1 MILVGRIKSTK
12 SLRGI
17 FVKHLKNTAEEKTVS
32 MPVPS
37 TVTIP
42 MSMHIG
48 APCEPLVK
56 MGDLVKVG
64 QKIGESNAP
73 FSAPIHASVSGKVK
87 QVTEFR
93 NALGMVSKAVV
104 IEADGEQAISED
116 IKVPVINSRE
126 DFINAVKESGVVGLG
141 GAGFPTHIKLNPK
154 NLDQIDTLVIN
165 AAECEPY
172 ITSDYRECMESPE
185 DIIEGINVVKKWL
198 NIKNAYI
205 GIESNKPASIKL
217 LGKLSEKHEGI
228 DVVELKAQYPQ
239 GAEKVIIYSTTG
251 RVVNDGQLP
260 ADAGVVVLNVTTVSF
275 IAKYLKTG
283 MPLVSKRLTV
293 DGSGANKGMN
303 VIVPLG
309 TAIKDVFEFCGGL
322 KADCKKILM
331 GGPMMGIAV
340 PDLEQPIVKNNN
352 AIIALNEKDATPAEE
367 TNCIKCGKCV
377 YACPLNL
384 MPAAL
389 EKAYD
394 ARNAESLVAN
404 DVNLCMNCG
413 CCSYV
418 CPAKRN
424 LAQKNQLAKI
434 FVRKQCKNNII

>member
-217 LGKLSEKHEGI
+217 LGELSEKHEGI

-260 ADAGVVVLNVTTVSF
+260 ADAGVIVLNVTTVSF

-293 DGSGANKGMN
+293 DGTGANKGMN

-340 PDLEQPIVKNNN
+340 PDLEQPVVKNNN

-394 ARNAESLVAN
+394 ARNAESLVAH

-434 FVRKQCKNNII
+434 FVRQAMQK

>member
-1 MILVGRIKSTK
+1 MGRIKSTK

-104 IEADGEQAISED
+104 IESDGEQAISEEV
-116 IKVPVINSRE
+116 KVPVVNSRE
-126 DFINAVKESGVVGLG
+126 DFIAAVKESGVVGLG

-217 LGKLSEKHEGI
+217 LGELSEKHEGI

-251 RVVNDGQLP
+251 RIVNDGQLP
-260 ADAGVVVLNVTTVSF
+260 ADAGVIVLNVTTVSF

-293 DGSGANKGMN
+293 DGTGANKGMN

-309 TAIKDVFEFCGGL
+309 TPIKDVFEFCGGL

-367 TNCIKCGKCV
+367 TDCIRCGKCV

-394 ARNAESLVAN
+394 ARNAESLVAH

-424 LAQKNQLAKI
+424 LAQKNQLAKM
-434 FVRKQCKNNII
+434 FVRQAMQK

>member
-12 SLRGI
+12 NLRGI

-217 LGKLSEKHEGI
+217 LGELSEKHEGI

-251 RVVNDGQLP
+251 RIVNDGQLP

-283 MPLVSKRLTV
+283 MPLVSKRLTI
-293 DGSGANKGMN
+293 DGTGANKGMN

-340 PDLEQPIVKNNN
+340 PDLDQPIVKNNN

-367 TNCIKCGKCV
+367 TDCIRCGKCV

-424 LAQKNQLAKI
+424 LAQKNQLAKL
-434 FVRKQCKNNII
+434 FVRQAMQK

>member
-1 MILVGRIKSTK
+1 MGRIKSTK

-87 QVTEFR
+87 QITEFR

-104 IEADGEQAISED
+104 IEADGEQAISEEV
-116 IKVPVINSRE
+116 KVPVINSRE

-217 LGKLSEKHEGI
+217 LGELSEKHEGI

-260 ADAGVVVLNVTTVSF
+260 ADVGVVVLNVTTVSF
-275 IAKYLKTG
+275 IAKYLRTG

-293 DGSGANKGMN
+293 DGTGANKGMN

-309 TAIKDVFEFCGGL
+309 TAIKDVLEFCGGL

-331 GGPMMGIAV
+331 GGPMMGIAI
-340 PDLEQPIVKNNN
+340 PDLEQPVVKNNN

-394 ARNAESLVAN
+394 ARNAESLVAH

-434 FVRKQCKNNII
+434 FVRQAMQK

>member
-1 MILVGRIKSTK
+1 MGRIKSTK

-93 NALGMVSKAVV
+93 NALGTVSKAVV
-104 IEADGEQAISED
+104 IEADGEQAISEE
-116 IKVPVINSRE
+116 IKVPVKNSRE

-141 GAGFPTHIKLNPK
+141 GAGFPTHIKLNPR
-154 NLDQIDTLVIN
+154 NLDEIDTLVIN

-217 LGKLSEKHEGI
+217 LGELSEKHEGI

-251 RVVNDGQLP
+251 RIVNDGQLP
-260 ADAGVVVLNVTTVSF
+260 ADAGVIVLNVTTVSF

-293 DGSGANKGMN
+293 DGTGANKGMN

-309 TAIKDVFEFCGGL
+309 TPIKDVFEFCGGL

-367 TNCIKCGKCV
+367 TDCIRCGKCV

-394 ARNAESLVAN
+394 ARNAESLVAH

-424 LAQKNQLAKI
+424 LAQKNQLAKM
-434 FVRKQCKNNII
+434 FVRQAMQK

>member
-1 MILVGRIKSTK
+1 MGRIKSTK

-217 LGKLSEKHEGI
+217 LGELSEKHEGI

-394 ARNAESLVAN
+394 ARNAESLVAH

-424 LAQKNQLAKI
+424 LAQKNQLAKA
-434 FVRKQCKNNII
+434 FVRQAMQK

>member
-1 MILVGRIKSTK
+1 
-12 SLRGI
+12 
-17 FVKHLKNTAEEKTVS
+17 
-32 MPVPS
+32 
-37 TVTIP
+37 
-42 MSMHIG
+42 
-48 APCEPLVK
+48 

-217 LGKLSEKHEGI
+217 LGELSEKHEGI

-260 ADAGVVVLNVTTVSF
+260 ADAGVIVLNVTTVSF

-293 DGSGANKGMN
+293 DGTGANKGMN

-394 ARNAESLVAN
+394 ARNAESLVAH

-434 FVRKQCKNNII
+434 FVRQAMQK

>member
-1 MILVGRIKSTK
+1 MGRIKSTK

-17 FVKHLKNTAEEKTVS
+17 FVKHSKNTAEEKTVS

-87 QVTEFR
+87 QITEFR

-104 IEADGEQAISED
+104 IEADGEQAISEEV
-116 IKVPVINSRE
+116 KVPAINSRE

-172 ITSDYRECMESPE
+172 ITSDYRECMEYSE

-217 LGKLSEKHEGI
+217 LGELSEKHEGI

-251 RVVNDGQLP
+251 RVVQDGQLP
-260 ADAGVVVLNVTTVSF
+260 ADAGVIVLNVTTVSF

-293 DGSGANKGMN
+293 DGTGVNKGMN

-309 TAIKDVFEFCGGL
+309 TAIKDIFEFCGGL
-322 KADCKKILM
+322 KADCKKVLM

-340 PDLEQPIVKNNN
+340 PNLDQPIVKNNN

-367 TNCIKCGKCV
+367 TDCIRCGKCV

-394 ARNAESLVAN
+394 ARNAESLVAH

-424 LAQKNQLAKI
+424 LAQKNQLAKA
-434 FVRKQCKNNII
+434 FVRQAMQK

>member
-1 MILVGRIKSTK
+1 MILVGRIKSSK

-32 MPVPS
+32 MPVPK
-37 TVTIP
+37 TVTLP

-48 APCEPLVK
+48 APCDPLVK
-56 MGDLVKVG
+56 IGDLVKVG
-64 QKIGESNAP
+64 EKIGESQAP

-104 IEADGEQAISED
+104 IEADGEQSISEEV
-116 IKVPVINSRE
+116 KVPVINSKE

-141 GAGFPTHIKLNPK
+141 GAGFPTHIKLNYK
-154 NLDQIDTLVIN
+154 DVDKLDTLVIN

-185 DIIEGINVVKKWL
+185 DIMEGINLVKKYL

-217 LGKLSEKHEGI
+217 LSELSEKHQGI

-251 RVVNDGQLP
+251 RIIQDGQLP

-283 MPLVSKRLTV
+283 MPLVSKRLTI
-293 DGSGANKGMN
+293 DGTGANKGMN
-303 VIVPLG
+303 VMVPLG
-309 TAIKDVFEFCGGL
+309 TAIKDVFDFCGGV
-322 KADCKKILM
+322 KEDCKKILM

-340 PDLEQPIVKNNN
+340 PDLDQPIVKNNN

-367 TNCIKCGKCV
+367 TDCIRCGKCV

-394 ARNAESLVAN
+394 ARNVESLVAN

-424 LAQKNQLAKI
+424 LAQKNQLAKM
-434 FVRKQCKNNII
+434 FVRQAMQK

>member
-1 MILVGRIKSTK
+1 MGRIKSTK

-104 IEADGEQAISED
+104 IESDGEQAISEEV
-116 IKVPVINSRE
+116 KVPVVNSRE
-126 DFINAVKESGVVGLG
+126 EFIAAVKESGVVGLG

-185 DIIEGINVVKKWL
+185 DIIEGINVVKKWI

-217 LGKLSEKHEGI
+217 LGELSEKHEGI

-251 RVVNDGQLP
+251 RIVNDGQLP
-260 ADAGVVVLNVTTVSF
+260 ADAGVIVLNVTTVSF

-293 DGSGANKGMN
+293 DGTGANKGMN

-309 TAIKDVFEFCGGL
+309 TPIKDVFEFCGGL

-367 TNCIKCGKCV
+367 TDCIRCGKCV

-394 ARNAESLVAN
+394 ARNAESLVAH

-424 LAQKNQLAKI
+424 LAQKNQLAKM
-434 FVRKQCKNNII
+434 FVRQAMQK

>member
-1 MILVGRIKSTK
+1 MGRIKSTK

-17 FVKHLKNTAEEKTVS
+17 FVKHHKNTAEEKTVS

-87 QVTEFR
+87 QITEFR
-93 NALGMVSKAVV
+93 NAMGATSKAVV
-104 IEADGEQAISED
+104 IEADGEQAISEEVT
-116 IKVPVINSRE
+116 VPVVNSRE

-185 DIIEGINVVKKWL
+185 DIIEGIKVVKKWL

-217 LGKLSEKHEGI
+217 LVELSEKEEGI

-251 RVVNDGQLP
+251 RIVNDGQLP
-260 ADAGVVVLNVTTVSF
+260 ADAGVIVLNVTTVSF

-293 DGSGANKGMN
+293 DGTGANKGTN

-309 TAIKDVFEFCGGL
+309 TAMKDVFEFCGGL
-322 KADCKKILM
+322 KEDCKKVLM

-340 PDLEQPIVKNNN
+340 PDLDHPIVKNNN

-367 TNCIKCGKCV
+367 TDCIRCGKCV

-394 ARNAESLVAN
+394 ARNAESLVAH

-434 FVRKQCKNNII
+434 FVRQAMQK

>member
-217 LGKLSEKHEGI
+217 LGELSEKHEGI

-251 RVVNDGQLP
+251 RIVNDGQLP

-434 FVRKQCKNNII
+434 FVRQAMQK

>member
-217 LGKLSEKHEGI
+217 LGELSEKHEGI

-434 FVRKQCKNNII
+434 FVRQAMQK

>member
-104 IEADGEQAISED
+104 IESDGEQAISEEV
-116 IKVPVINSRE
+116 KVPVVNSRE
-126 DFINAVKESGVVGLG
+126 EFIAAVKESGVVGLG

-217 LGKLSEKHEGI
+217 LGELSEKHEGI

-251 RVVNDGQLP
+251 RIVNDGQLP
-260 ADAGVVVLNVTTVSF
+260 ADAGVIVLNVTTVSF

-293 DGSGANKGMN
+293 DGTGANKGMN

-309 TAIKDVFEFCGGL
+309 TPIKDVFEFCGGL

-367 TNCIKCGKCV
+367 TDCIRCGKCV

-394 ARNAESLVAN
+394 ARNAESLVAH

-424 LAQKNQLAKI
+424 LAQKNQLAKA
-434 FVRKQCKNNII
+434 FVRQAMQK

>member
-1 MILVGRIKSTK
+1 MGRIKSTK

-93 NALGMVSKAVV
+93 NALGTVSKAVV
-104 IEADGEQAISED
+104 IEADGEQAISEEV
-116 IKVPVINSRE
+116 KVPVINSRE

-141 GAGFPTHIKLNPK
+141 GAGFPTHIKLNPR
-154 NLDQIDTLVIN
+154 NLDEIDTLVIN

-217 LGKLSEKHEGI
+217 LGELSEKHEGI

-251 RVVNDGQLP
+251 RIVKDGQLP
-260 ADAGVVVLNVTTVSF
+260 ADAGVIVLNVTTVSF
-275 IAKYLKTG
+275 IAKYLRTG
-283 MPLVSKRLTV
+283 MPLVSKRLTI
-293 DGSGANKGMN
+293 DGSGVNKAMN

-309 TAIKDVFEFCGGL
+309 TPIKDVYEFCGGL

-340 PDLEQPIVKNNN
+340 PDLEQPVVKNNN
-352 AIIALNEKDATPAEE
+352 AIIALNEKEATPAEE
-367 TNCIKCGKCV
+367 TACIRCGKCV

-394 ARNAESLVAN
+394 ARNAEALVAH

-424 LAQKNQLAKI
+424 LAQKNQLAKA
-434 FVRKQCKNNII
+434 FVRQAMQK

>member
-1 MILVGRIKSTK
+1 MGRIKSTK

-17 FVKHLKNTAEEKTVS
+17 FVKHHKNTAEEKTVS

-87 QVTEFR
+87 QITEFR
-93 NALGMVSKAVV
+93 NAMGATSKAVV
-104 IEADGEQAISED
+104 IETDGEQAISEEVT
-116 IKVPVINSRE
+116 VPVVNTRE

-172 ITSDYRECMESPE
+172 ITSDYRECMESAE
-185 DIIEGINVVKKWL
+185 DVIEGIKVVKKWL

-217 LGKLSEKHEGI
+217 LGELSEKEEGI

-251 RVVNDGQLP
+251 RIVNDGQLP
-260 ADAGVVVLNVTTVSF
+260 ADAGVIVLNVTTVSF

-293 DGSGANKGMN
+293 DGTGANKGTN

-309 TAIKDVFEFCGGL
+309 TAMKDVFEFCGGL
-322 KADCKKILM
+322 KEDCKKVLM

-340 PDLEQPIVKNNN
+340 PDLDHPIVKNNN

-367 TNCIKCGKCV
+367 TDCIRCGKCV

-394 ARNAESLVAN
+394 VRNAESLVAH

-434 FVRKQCKNNII
+434 FVRQAMQK

>member
-1 MILVGRIKSTK
+1 
-12 SLRGI
+12 
-17 FVKHLKNTAEEKTVS
+17 

-104 IEADGEQAISED
+104 IESDGEQAISEEV
-116 IKVPVINSRE
+116 KVPVVNSRE
-126 DFINAVKESGVVGLG
+126 EFIAAVKESGVVGLG

-217 LGKLSEKHEGI
+217 LGELSEKHEGI

-251 RVVNDGQLP
+251 RIVNDGQLP
-260 ADAGVVVLNVTTVSF
+260 ADAGVIVLNVTTVSF

-293 DGSGANKGMN
+293 DGTGANKGMN

-309 TAIKDVFEFCGGL
+309 TPIKDVFEFCGGL

-367 TNCIKCGKCV
+367 TDCIRCGKCV

-394 ARNAESLVAN
+394 ARNAESLVAH

-424 LAQKNQLAKI
+424 LAQKNQLAKA
-434 FVRKQCKNNII
+434 FVRQAMQK

>member
-1 MILVGRIKSTK
+1 MGRIKSTK

-104 IEADGEQAISED
+104 IESDGEQAISEEV
-116 IKVPVINSRE
+116 KVPVVNSRE
-126 DFINAVKESGVVGLG
+126 EFIAAVKESGVVGLG

-217 LGKLSEKHEGI
+217 LGELSEKHEGI

-251 RVVNDGQLP
+251 RIVNDGQLP
-260 ADAGVVVLNVTTVSF
+260 ADAGVIVLNVTTVSF

-293 DGSGANKGMN
+293 DGTGANKGMN

-309 TAIKDVFEFCGGL
+309 TPIKDVFEFCGGL

-367 TNCIKCGKCV
+367 TDCIRCGKCV

-394 ARNAESLVAN
+394 ARNAESLVAH

-424 LAQKNQLAKI
+424 LAQKNQLAKM
-434 FVRKQCKNNII
+434 FVRQAMQK

>member
-1 MILVGRIKSTK
+1 MGRIKSTK

-48 APCEPLVK
+48 GPCEPLVK

-104 IEADGEQAISED
+104 IESDGEQAISEEV
-116 IKVPVINSRE
+116 KVPVVNSRE
-126 DFINAVKESGVVGLG
+126 EFIAAVKESGVVGLG

-217 LGKLSEKHEGI
+217 LGELSEKHEGI

-251 RVVNDGQLP
+251 RIVNDGQLP
-260 ADAGVVVLNVTTVSF
+260 ADAGVIVLNVTTVSF

-293 DGSGANKGMN
+293 DGTGANKGMN

-309 TAIKDVFEFCGGL
+309 TPIKDVFEFCGGL

-367 TNCIKCGKCV
+367 TDCIRCGKCV

-394 ARNAESLVAN
+394 ARNAESLVAH

-424 LAQKNQLAKI
+424 LAQKNQLAKM
-434 FVRKQCKNNII
+434 FVRQAMQK

>member
-1 MILVGRIKSTK
+1 MGRIKSTK

-56 MGDLVKVG
+56 MGDLVKVR

-93 NALGMVSKAVV
+93 NALGTVSKAVV
-104 IEADGEQAISED
+104 IEADGEQAISEE

-217 LGKLSEKHEGI
+217 LGELSEKHEGI

-251 RVVNDGQLP
+251 RIVNDGQLP
-260 ADAGVVVLNVTTVSF
+260 ADAGVIVLNVTTVSF

-293 DGSGANKGMN
+293 DGTGANKGMN

-309 TAIKDVFEFCGGL
+309 TPIKDVFEFCGGL

-367 TNCIKCGKCV
+367 TDCIRCGKCV

-394 ARNAESLVAN
+394 ARNAESLVAH

-424 LAQKNQLAKI
+424 LAQKNQLAKM
-434 FVRKQCKNNII
+434 FVRQAMQK

>member
-104 IEADGEQAISED
+104 IESDGEQAISEEV
-116 IKVPVINSRE
+116 KVPVVNSRE
-126 DFINAVKESGVVGLG
+126 EFIAAVKESGVVGLG

-217 LGKLSEKHEGI
+217 LGELSEKHEGI

-251 RVVNDGQLP
+251 RIVNDGQLP
-260 ADAGVVVLNVTTVSF
+260 ADAGVIVLNVTTVSF

-293 DGSGANKGMN
+293 DGTGANKGMN

-309 TAIKDVFEFCGGL
+309 TPIKDGFEFCGGL

-367 TNCIKCGKCV
+367 TDCIRCGKCV

-394 ARNAESLVAN
+394 ARNAESLVAH

-424 LAQKNQLAKI
+424 LAQKNQLAKM
-434 FVRKQCKNNII
+434 FVRQAMQK

>member
-1 MILVGRIKSTK
+1 MGRIKSTK

-48 APCEPLVK
+48 EPCEPLVK

-104 IEADGEQAISED
+104 IESDGEQAISEEV
-116 IKVPVINSRE
+116 KVPVVNSRE
-126 DFINAVKESGVVGLG
+126 EFIAAVKESGVVGLG

-217 LGKLSEKHEGI
+217 LGELSEKHEGI

-251 RVVNDGQLP
+251 RIVNDGQLP
-260 ADAGVVVLNVTTVSF
+260 ADAGVIVLNVTTVSF

-293 DGSGANKGMN
+293 DGTGANKGMN

-309 TAIKDVFEFCGGL
+309 TPIKDVFEFCGGL

-367 TNCIKCGKCV
+367 TDCIRCGKCV

-394 ARNAESLVAN
+394 ARNAESLVAH

-424 LAQKNQLAKI
+424 LAQKNQLAKM
-434 FVRKQCKNNII
+434 FVRQAMQK

>member
-1 MILVGRIKSTK
+1 MGRIKSTK

-104 IEADGEQAISED
+104 IESDGEQAISEEV
-116 IKVPVINSRE
+116 KVPVVNSRE
-126 DFINAVKESGVVGLG
+126 EFIAAVKESGVVGLG

-172 ITSDYRECMESPE
+172 ITSDYRECMESSE

-217 LGKLSEKHEGI
+217 LGELSEKHEGI

-251 RVVNDGQLP
+251 RIVNDGQLP
-260 ADAGVVVLNVTTVSF
+260 ADAGVIVLNVTTVSF

-293 DGSGANKGMN
+293 DGTGANKGMN

-309 TAIKDVFEFCGGL
+309 TPIKDVFEFCGGL

-367 TNCIKCGKCV
+367 TDCIRCGKCV

-394 ARNAESLVAN
+394 ARNAESLVAH

-424 LAQKNQLAKI
+424 LAQKNQLAKM
-434 FVRKQCKNNII
+434 FVRQAMQK

>member
-48 APCEPLVK
+48 APCELLVK

-217 LGKLSEKHEGI
+217 LGELSEKHEGI

-283 MPLVSKRLTV
+283 MPLVSKRLTI

-434 FVRKQCKNNII
+434 FVRQAMQK

>member
-1 MILVGRIKSTK
+1 MGRIKSTK

-104 IEADGEQAISED
+104 IESDGEQAISEEV
-116 IKVPVINSRE
+116 KVPVVNSRE
-126 DFINAVKESGVVGLG
+126 EFIAAVKESGVVGLG

-217 LGKLSEKHEGI
+217 LGELSEKHEGI

-251 RVVNDGQLP
+251 RIVNDGQLP
-260 ADAGVVVLNVTTVSF
+260 ADAGVIVLNVTTVSF

-293 DGSGANKGMN
+293 DGTGANKGMN

-309 TAIKDVFEFCGGL
+309 TPIKDVFEFCGGL

-367 TNCIKCGKCV
+367 TDCIRCGKCV

-394 ARNAESLVAN
+394 ARNAESLVAH

-424 LAQKNQLAKI
+424 LAQKNQLAKM
-434 FVRKQCKNNII
+434 FVRQGMQK

>member
-17 FVKHLKNTAEEKTVS
+17 FVKHLKNTAEEKTIS

-217 LGKLSEKHEGI
+217 LGELSEKHEGI

-340 PDLEQPIVKNNN
+340 PDLAQPIVKNNN

-434 FVRKQCKNNII
+434 FVRQAMQK

>member
-217 LGKLSEKHEGI
+217 LGELSEKHEGI

-260 ADAGVVVLNVTTVSF
+260 ADAGVIVLNVTTVSF

-293 DGSGANKGMN
+293 DGTGANKGMN

-331 GGPMMGIAV
+331 GGPIMGIAV
-340 PDLEQPIVKNNN
+340 PDLEQPVVKNNN

-394 ARNAESLVAN
+394 ARSAESLVAH

-434 FVRKQCKNNII
+434 FVRQAMQK

>member
-1 MILVGRIKSTK
+1 MGRIKSTK

-104 IEADGEQAISED
+104 IEADGEQAISEEV
-116 IKVPVINSRE
+116 KVPVINSRE

-154 NLDQIDTLVIN
+154 NLDEIDTLVIN

-217 LGKLSEKHEGI
+217 LGELSEKHEGI

-251 RVVNDGQLP
+251 RVVKDGQLP

-293 DGSGANKGMN
+293 DGTGANKGMN

-322 KADCKKILM
+322 KADCKKVLM
-331 GGPMMGIAV
+331 GGPMMGMAV
-340 PDLEQPIVKNNN
+340 PDLDQPVVKNNN

-367 TNCIKCGKCV
+367 TDCIRCGKCV

-394 ARNAESLVAN
+394 ARNAESLVAH

-434 FVRKQCKNNII
+434 FVRQAMQK

>member
-1 MILVGRIKSTK
+1 MGRIKSTK

-104 IEADGEQAISED
+104 IESDGEQAISEEV
-116 IKVPVINSRE
+116 KVPVVNSRE
-126 DFINAVKESGVVGLG
+126 EFIAAVKESGVVGLG

-217 LGKLSEKHEGI
+217 LGELSEKHEGI

-251 RVVNDGQLP
+251 RIVNDGQLP
-260 ADAGVVVLNVTTVSF
+260 ADAGVIVLNVTTVSF

-293 DGSGANKGMN
+293 DGTGANKGMN

-309 TAIKDVFEFCGGL
+309 TPIKDVFEFCGGL

-367 TNCIKCGKCV
+367 TDCIRCGKCV

-394 ARNAESLVAN
+394 ARNAESLVAH

-424 LAQKNQLAKI
+424 LAQKNQLAKA
-434 FVRKQCKNNII
+434 FVRQAMQK

>member
-1 MILVGRIKSTK
+1 MGRIKSTK

-93 NALGMVSKAVV
+93 NALGTVSKAVV
-104 IEADGEQAISED
+104 IEADGEQAISEEV
-116 IKVPVINSRE
+116 KVPVINSRE

-141 GAGFPTHIKLNPK
+141 GAGFPTHIKLNPR
-154 NLDQIDTLVIN
+154 NLDEIDTLVIN

-217 LGKLSEKHEGI
+217 LGELSEKHEGI

-251 RVVNDGQLP
+251 RIVKDGQLP
-260 ADAGVVVLNVTTVSF
+260 ADAGVIVLNVTTVSF
-275 IAKYLKTG
+275 IAKYLRTG
-283 MPLVSKRLTV
+283 MPLVSKRLTI
-293 DGSGANKGMN
+293 DGSGVNKAMN

-309 TAIKDVFEFCGGL
+309 TPIKDVYEFCGGL
-322 KADCKKILM
+322 KADCKKVLM
-331 GGPMMGIAV
+331 GGPMMGISV
-340 PDLEQPIVKNNN
+340 PDLEQPVVKNNN
-352 AIIALNEKDATPAEE
+352 AIIALNEKEATPAEE
-367 TNCIKCGKCV
+367 TACIRCGKCV

-394 ARNAESLVAN
+394 ARNAEALVAH

-424 LAQKNQLAKI
+424 LAQKNQLAKA
-434 FVRKQCKNNII
+434 FVRQAMQK